1 MIRFK
6 HAVVLASVASALV
19 ASATDAY
26 LADKT
31 HGSVS
36 WQDASNWVDSL
47 GNALAAAPTTSV
59 DTAYIVDEGMAV
71 RRRKLTFGGSKG
83 AGTLPDYTIGAVYGS
98 YLNTIAW
105 QDDYNAATG
114 NHQPAYTLTL
124 LNPNGFEG
132 FWENKGAS
140 AEFELPAAGGSIQR
154 LFHLSS
160 KRYPRVKVT
169 TGGGTGAV
177 GDIYGCGAV

>member
-6 HAVVLASVASALV
+6 QVVALAFVASALV

-26 LADKT
+26 LVDKT

-47 GNALAAAPTTSV
+47 GNALSAAPTTSV

-114 NHQPAYTLTL
+114 THQPAYTLTL

-140 AEFELPAAGGSIQR
+140 AEFELPAAGGSMQR

-160 KRYPRVKVT
+160 KR
-169 TGGGTGAV
+169 
-177 GDIYGCGAV
+177 